1 MVMRLRQVALVAG
14 DLDQVEVDLVDQLA
28 VAACAHDL
36 GVERFGLRNV
46 LFPVGDTVLEVVAPI
61 EEGTAAGRHLQR
73 RGGDGGYM
81 VILQTDDLEDFRD
94 RIGEI
99 DVRIV
104 LEARMPGIVGL
115 HLHPRDVGGAIL
127 SVDETDDWTAW
138 PWAGPN
144 WRDHRQTGMVSGIVA
159 VEIQAGDPVAM
170 AGRWGEVLG
179 RRTGGTVVALDGGEI
194 RFVPVLDGRGE
205 GLAGVELRASR
216 NADLEICGVRFALRK
231 G

>member
-1 MVMRLRQVALVAG
+1 MALVAG

-81 VILQTDDLEDFRD
+81 VILQTDDMEGFRD
-94 RIGEI
+94 RIGEM
-99 DVRIV
+99 DVRVV

-127 SVDETDDWTAW
+127 SVDEPDDWTAW

-144 WRDHRQTGMVSGIVA
+144 WRDNRQTDMVSGIVA
-159 VEIQAGDPVAM
+159 VEIQAGDPAAM

-179 RRTGGTVVALDGGEI
+179 RRTGGTVVALAGGEI

-205 GLAGVELRASR
+205 GVAGVELRASR

>member
-81 VILQTDDLEDFRD
+81 VILQTDDMEGFRD
-94 RIGEI
+94 RIGEM
-99 DVRIV
+99 DVRVV

-115 HLHPRDVGGAIL
+115 HLHPRDIGGAIL

-144 WRDHRQTGMVSGIVA
+144 WRDHRQTGIVSGIVA
-159 VEIQAGDPVAM
+159 LSLIH
-170 AGRWGEVLG
+170 
-179 RRTGGTVVALDGGEI
+179 I
-194 RFVPVLDGRGE
+194 
-205 GLAGVELRASR
+205 
-216 NADLEICGVRFALRK
+216 
-231 G
+231 

>member
-36 GVERFGLRNV
+36 GVKRFGLRNV

-61 EEGTAAGRHLQR
+61 EEGTAAGRYLQQ

-81 VILQTDDLEDFRD
+81 VILQTDDMEGFRD
-94 RIGEI
+94 RIGEM
-99 DVRIV
+99 DVRVV

-144 WRDHRQTGMVSGIVA
+144 WRDHRQTDMVSGIVA
-159 VEIQAGDPVAM
+159 VEIQAGDPAAM

-205 GLAGVELRASR
+205 GVAGVELRASR

>member
-28 VAACAHDL
+28 VAACAHAL
-36 GVERFGLRNV
+36 GVGRFGLRNV

-61 EEGTAAGRHLQR
+61 EESTAAGRHLQR

-81 VILQTDDLEDFRD
+81 VILQTDDMEGFRN
-94 RIGEI
+94 RIGEM
-99 DVRIV
+99 DVRVV

-144 WRDHRQTGMVSGIVA
+144 WRDHRQTDMVSGIVA
-159 VEIQAGDPVAM
+159 VEIQAGDPAAM

-205 GLAGVELRASR
+205 GVAGVELRASL

>member
-81 VILQTDDLEDFRD
+81 VILQTDDMEGFRD
-94 RIGEI
+94 RIGEM
-99 DVRIV
+99 DVRVV

-144 WRDHRQTGMVSGIVA
+144 WRDHRQTDMVSGIVA
-159 VEIQAGDPVAM
+159 VEIQAGDPAAM

-205 GLAGVELRASR
+205 GVAGVELRASR

>member
-81 VILQTDDLEDFRD
+81 VILQTDDMEGFRD
-94 RIGEI
+94 RIGEM
-99 DVRIV
+99 DVRVV

-144 WRDHRQTGMVSGIVA
+144 WRAHRQTGMVSGIVA
-159 VEIQAGDPVAM
+159 VEIQAVDPAAM

-205 GLAGVELRASR
+205 GVAGVELRASL

>member
-81 VILQTDDLEDFRD
+81 VILQTDDLEGFRD
-94 RIGEI
+94 RIGEM
-99 DVRIV
+99 DVRVV

-144 WRDHRQTGMVSGIVA
+144 WRDHRQTDMVSGIVA
-159 VEIQAGDPVAM
+159 VEIQAGDPAAM

-205 GLAGVELRASR
+205 GVAGVELRASR

>member
-36 GVERFGLRNV
+36 GVEMFGLRNV

-81 VILQTDDLEDFRD
+81 VILQTDDMEGFRD
-94 RIGEI
+94 RIGEM
-99 DVRIV
+99 DVRVV

-138 PWAGPN
+138 PWAGLN
-144 WRDHRQTGMVSGIVA
+144 WRDHRQTDLVSGIVA
-159 VEIQAGDPVAM
+159 GEIQAGAPVAM

-205 GLAGVELRASR
+205 GVAGVELRASR